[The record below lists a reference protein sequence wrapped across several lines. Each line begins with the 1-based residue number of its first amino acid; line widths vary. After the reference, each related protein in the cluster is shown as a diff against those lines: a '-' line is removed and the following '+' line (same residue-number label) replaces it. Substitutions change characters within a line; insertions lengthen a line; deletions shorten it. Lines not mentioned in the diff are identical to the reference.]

1 LTIKIVA
8 GSVKLEN
15 LMLKNNLFVML
26 GLPCMI
32 KFSKIRLLKV
42 KVPYTSLGS
51 QPVQITLDSLTLVVE
66 PIARK
71 DWVVSES
78 WNFDSK

>member
-1 LTIKIVA
+1 
-8 GSVKLEN
+8 
-15 LMLKNNLFVML
+15 ML

-66 PIARK
+66 PLARK

-78 WNFDSK
+78 WNFDSKKKDLEDFV